1 MLTMLGMQG
10 TQDIPFAMCQEAIKQ
25 LSDMQA
31 SSSSSVVMVQKQD
44 GTHSQLN
51 REGLKY
57 LRHTIILLEDQLH
70 TCRSCQGGTIKQSIA
85 EV

>member
-1 MLTMLGMQG
+1 MLTMLGMQS

-51 REGLKY
+51 REGLK
-57 LRHTIILLEDQLH
+57 
-70 TCRSCQGGTIKQSIA
+70 
-85 EV
+85 